1 MEKQN
6 QGSVRMNISL
16 SQDLKRRMD
25 QVEESVNWS
34 ALAARAFEGK
44 LAELATKREQKTMD
58 DVIQRLRESRLKL
71 EEADY
76 HGGKSAGFEW
86 AKNDAEA
93 QDLIALDKFSMQC
106 DDWRNFFTT
115 EGGDAFSAAERLVGG
130 IRGEEYSLRD
140 EADEFWSSVVDDDW
154 ERVVTDDWAR
164 GFADGVLELWNT
176 VKDSL

>member
-6 QGSVRMNISL
+6 KGSVRMNISL

-34 ALAARAFEGK
+34 ALAARAFQGK
-44 LAELATKREQKTMD
+44 LAELAAKKDQKTMD

-76 HGGKSAGFEW
+76 HAGKEVGCEW

-93 QDLIALDKFSMQC
+93 RELITLDKTSIQC
-106 DDWRNFFTT
+106 NDWPNFFTT
-115 EGGDAFSAAERLVGG
+115 DGSDAFSAAERFVEA
-130 IRGEEYSLRD
+130 IRGEGDSLRD
-140 EADEFWSSVVDDDW
+140 EADEFWTFVVGDDW
-154 ERVVTDDWAR
+154 QRVVTDDWAR
-164 GFADGVLELWNT
+164 GFADGALELWDE
-176 VKDSL
+176 VKGSL